1 MAGATTVSD
10 KAKADEELTSAL
22 NRLMVVVE
30 NYPDLASVLVEKYG
44 FHCIGCMAAG
54 METLEEG
61 ASVHGMEEKEIEKL
75 VKDLK
80 KRVEVKKK

>member
-1 MAGATTVSD
+1 MKKQKIEINKDILIGD
-10 KAKADEELTSAL
+10 L
-22 NRLMVVVE
+22 VE
-30 NYPDLASVLVEKYG
+30 NYPELASVLVEKYG

-61 ASVHGMEEKEIEKL
+61 ATVHGMKEKEIEKL

-80 KRVEVKKK
+80 KKAKVN

>member
-1 MAGATTVSD
+1 MTKQKIEITKDILIGD
-10 KAKADEELTSAL
+10 L
-22 NRLMVVVE
+22 VE

-61 ASVHGMEEKEIEKL
+61 ATVHGMELKEIEKL

>member
-1 MAGATTVSD
+1 MKKQKLEITKDILIGD
-10 KAKADEELTSAL
+10 L
-22 NRLMVVVE
+22 VE
-30 NYPDLASVLVEKYG
+30 NYPKLASVLVEKYG

-80 KRVEVKKK
+80 KKAKVD

>member
-1 MAGATTVSD
+1 MTKQKIDITKDILIGD
-10 KAKADEELTSAL
+10 L
-22 NRLMVVVE
+22 VE
-30 NYPDLASVLVEKYG
+30 NYPDLAGVLVEKYG

-61 ASVHGMEEKEIEKL
+61 ATVHGMEEKEIEKL

>member
-1 MAGATTVSD
+1 MKKQKIKITKDILIGD
-10 KAKADEELTSAL
+10 L
-22 NRLMVVVE
+22 VE
-30 NYPDLASVLVEKYG
+30 NYPELASVLVEKYG

-61 ASVHGMEEKEIEKL
+61 ATVHGMEEKEIEKL

-80 KRVEVKKK
+80 KKAKVD

>member
-1 MAGATTVSD
+1 MAKQKIEITKDILIGD
-10 KAKADEELTSAL
+10 L
-22 NRLMVVVE
+22 VE
-30 NYPDLASVLVEKYG
+30 NYPKLASVLVEKYG

-61 ASVHGMEEKEIEKL
+61 ATVHGMELKEIEKL

>member
-1 MAGATTVSD
+1 MKKQKIEITKDILIGD
-10 KAKADEELTSAL
+10 L
-22 NRLMVVVE
+22 VE

>member
-1 MAGATTVSD
+1 MTKQKIEITKNILIGDLV
-10 KAKADEELTSAL
+10 K
-22 NRLMVVVE
+22 
-30 NYPDLASVLVEKYG
+30 NYPELASVLVEKYG

-61 ASVHGMEEKEIEKL
+61 AIVHGMESKEIEKL

>member
-1 MAGATTVSD
+1 MTKQKIEITKNILIGD
-10 KAKADEELTSAL
+10 L
-22 NRLMVVVE
+22 VE

-61 ASVHGMEEKEIEKL
+61 ATVHGMELKEIEKL